1 MRIFQR
7 KFELKKKG
15 NQNVREYV
23 SIAHHLADGEGTR
36 KEIELR
42 KEKEENASMI
52 RNRI

>member
-7 KFELKKKG
+7 KFEFEEKG

-23 SIAHHLADGEGTR
+23 SIVHHLADGGGTR
-36 KEIELR
+36 KEKELGN
-42 KEKEENASMI
+42 EKEENASKI